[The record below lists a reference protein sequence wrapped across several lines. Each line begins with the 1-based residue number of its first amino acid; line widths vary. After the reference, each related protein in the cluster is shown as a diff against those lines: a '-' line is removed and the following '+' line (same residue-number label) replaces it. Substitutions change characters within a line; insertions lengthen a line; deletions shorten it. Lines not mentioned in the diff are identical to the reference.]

1 MKEKLEA
8 IESTFEHK
16 IESLANVFTTAF
28 GTQSGKI
35 ANVLEPLLLIKNSL
49 IEEVKKSE
57 IKSEEASKIISE
69 KQNDI
74 ESKLQSVFD
83 ICTNLKTQKIQEAE
97 EKRDQLRE
105 MTKQVN
111 SLSELAQHSQ
121 VWNFFEKKDFL
132 AFLTKIG

>member
-1 MKEKLEA
+1 MKEKLETM
-8 IESTFEHK
+8 ESTFVHK
-16 IESLANVFTTAF
+16 IQSLANVFTTAF
-28 GTQSGKI
+28 GTQSETI
-35 ANVLEPLLLIKNSL
+35 VDVLKPVLLIKNSL
-49 IEEVKKSE
+49 IEEVKKTE
-57 IKSEEASKIISE
+57 AKAEETSKKITE

-83 ICTNLKTQKIQEAE
+83 ICTNLKTQKIQEVE

-121 VWNFFEKKDFL
+121 V
-132 AFLTKIG
+132 